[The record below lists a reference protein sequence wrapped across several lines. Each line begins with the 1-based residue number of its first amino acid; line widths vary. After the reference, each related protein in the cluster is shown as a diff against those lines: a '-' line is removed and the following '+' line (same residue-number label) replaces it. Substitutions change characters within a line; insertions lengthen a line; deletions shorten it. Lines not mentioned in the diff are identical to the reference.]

1 MSAQNQSDYMTG
13 SETELQMQVVDKVN
27 SSTSVCGTP
36 LNDRGPAA
44 FKTTMESE
52 IQSVANGSISVD
64 EFLSMMPIRAESRL
78 CGELIF

>member
-44 FKTTMESE
+44 FKT
-52 IQSVANGSISVD
+52 SVANGSISVD